1 MNGHATNLQKKSI
14 IAQYLIKYKCQF
26 LAFFH
31 VFDKLFGTIYMIQEF
46 FVESFSKHFV
56 HLLNVR
62 LDSVAVIMC
71 DVFLYI

>member
-31 VFDKLFGTIYMIQEF
+31 VFDKLFDTIYMIQEF

-62 LDSVAVIMC
+62 LDSGAVIM
-71 DVFLYI
+71 LSLIHI